1 MNWSD
6 LQPLLKTFRFA
17 APWLL
22 LLLLTIPLWAW
33 LRGRFSPVAAV
44 SFSSGELLRA
54 ASKQA
59 RFRRKQWLAMFR
71 YLALALLLL
80 ALARPQAARGERHGA
95 AS

>member
-1 MNWSD
+1 VNWND

-22 LLLLTIPLWAW
+22 LLLLLIPLWAW

-54 ASKQA
+54 ASRQA
-59 RFRRKQWLAMFR
+59 LSSETMAGDVSLRCAGVAVTRIC
-71 YLALALLLL
+71 
-80 ALARPQAARGERHGA
+80 AAAG
-95 AS
+95 